1 MMTQTSISY
10 AVVLYELKISREAVS
25 ETRQILE
32 DVPQVQKAL
41 EDPTIP
47 KETKHRLIGRIFP
60 GEMQNFLKNMCD
72 HQQAANA
79 QEIFRAYREY
89 ADRQEKILNATLC
102 YVTLPKEEQ
111 MEKIR
116 QFLKKKYQC
125 GKVNLELTE
134 CPELI
139 GGFILKVGSSEYD
152 WSLQGRLRQMTQK
165 IIRR

>member
-60 GEMQNFLKNMCD
+60 EEMK
-72 HQQAANA
+72 
-79 QEIFRAYREY
+79 
-89 ADRQEKILNATLC
+89 
-102 YVTLPKEEQ
+102 
-111 MEKIR
+111 
-116 QFLKKKYQC
+116 
-125 GKVNLELTE
+125 
-134 CPELI
+134 
-139 GGFILKVGSSEYD
+139 
-152 WSLQGRLRQMTQK
+152 
-165 IIRR
+165 